1 MEGYSQH
8 QPSRPRL
15 HAKEITLK
23 WARLQFG
30 NTEDT
35 KTSNPGFFYMTSL
48 NIRNRQNDGRRTTS
62 IVMIAMY
69 GECVH
74 PIRGNGSLS
83 TLYEILENVTT
94 TSIPDSFLADTFM
107 LLQYLPDA

>member
-48 NIRNRQNDGRRTTS
+48 NMDAKWQKGPINILT
-62 IVMIAMY
+62 MILW
-69 GECVH
+69 
-74 PIRGNGSLS
+74 IDIGSRSLVD
-83 TLYEILENVTT
+83 TLPV
-94 TSIPDSFLADTFM
+94 
-107 LLQYLPDA
+107 